1 MKKVL
6 GLVLVVFAMIGLA
19 GCNSDTEE
27 TTVFE
32 VGDDT
37 AAYAPDELSGYE
49 VERNV
54 YLQIMGPND
63 DEIFNG
69 EVEVTSSN
77 PTVYEAFLGAV
88 QDKGISQ
95 TSTADSGFIQ
105 VIDSYENGTNDRYWM
120 IYNNGESILVGA
132 NSSQIR
138 NGDYIQILFEESSW

>member
-1 MKKVL
+1 MKKVFAL
-6 GLVLVVFAMIGLA
+6 ALFVFAIFGFA
-19 GCNSDTEE
+19 GCNDNEE
-27 TTVFE
+27 EPIFE
-32 VGDDT
+32 VGTDT
-37 AAYAPDELSGYE
+37 AAYAPEELSGYE
-49 VERNV
+49 VTRTV
-54 YLQIMGPND
+54 YLQIMGPSD

-77 PTVYEAFLGAV
+77 PTVYEAFMGAV

-95 TSTADSGFIQ
+95 TSSADSGFIS

-138 NGDYIQILFEESSW
+138 EGDYIQILFEEVSW